1 MDNLDALLE
10 NFGEWVRTAD
20 GNNVRKQE
28 LCALIIDE
36 VLDEYDPLTDL
47 ADKIRADKRK
57 TFSKAKLLEL
67 IEELRG

>member
-1 MDNLDALLE
+1 
-10 NFGEWVRTAD
+10 
-20 GNNVRKQE
+20 
-28 LCALIIDE
+28 